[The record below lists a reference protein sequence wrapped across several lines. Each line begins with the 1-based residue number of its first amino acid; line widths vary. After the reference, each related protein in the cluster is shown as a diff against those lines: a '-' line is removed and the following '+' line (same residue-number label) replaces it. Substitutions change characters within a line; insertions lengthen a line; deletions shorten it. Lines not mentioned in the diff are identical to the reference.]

1 MTETTASASSLMQ
14 TNSDDMENELATIQV
29 PDHHGFSEYRL
40 DKHDTLNFIKF
51 YALTSRSATWVFAGG
66 QMMQPEQL
74 AEAAFAT
81 IGVIRIT
88 PGLVGY
94 SREEGLA
101 SARKRASREA
111 ILSI

>member
-40 DKHDTLNFIKF
+40 DKHDTLDLIEQIIRDQG
-51 YALTSRSATWVFAGG
+51 TTWVFAGG

-74 AEAAFAT
+74 AEATFAT

-88 PGLVGY
+88 PGLVGVM
-94 SREEGLA
+94 RKEE
-101 SARKRASREA
+101 EE
-111 ILSI
+111 

>member
-14 TNSDDMENELATIQV
+14 TNRRQYGKILATIQAA
-29 PDHHGFSEYRL
+29 DHHGFSEYRL

-51 YALTSRSATWVFAGG
+51 YALTNPSPPWVFAGG

-88 PGLVGY
+88 PGLVGF
-94 SREEGLA
+94 SREEGSA
-101 SARKRASREA
+101 SA
-111 ILSI
+111 

>member
-14 TNSDDMENELATIQV
+14 TNSDDMENANSDDMENELATIQV

-51 YALTSRSATWVFAGG
+51 YALINRSEPWVFAGG

-88 PGLVGY
+88 PGLVG
-94 SREEGLA
+94 RTPKEE
-101 SARKRASREA
+101 SA
-111 ILSI
+111 

>member
-14 TNSDDMENELATIQV
+14 TNSDDMENELVTVQV
-29 PDHHGFSEYRL
+29 PDTHGFSEYRL
-40 DKHDTLNFIKF
+40 NKHDTLDFIKF
-51 YALTSRSATWVFAGG
+51 YALDRRCEPWVFADG

-88 PGLVGY
+88 PGLVGVM
-94 SREEGLA
+94 RKEE
-101 SARKRASREA
+101 EE
-111 ILSI
+111 